1 MRPTK
6 GGALQAPTH
15 PHPADQLLVLQSDM
29 RDHPYRD
36 HKATDKEITLVRQ
49 VQATVEMTLPS
60 VAAPLVRGERV
71 AAHLGHLHTTLLKNI
86 MTGHDLDPGHVQG
99 HGGGRGR
106 DRGRAPKENRDNNTS
121 QTPPPTKSL
130 TFTSLTTLTRAH
142 ARGVTCVKFSPDM
155 TLLATGSADN
165 TIKIYSV
172 PPNPSSTPFKL
183 LRTLRAHLAGINSL
197 AWSPI
202 GPPYTLA
209 SGSDDK
215 SILLWSPLSS
225 DFPISPSPLLGHS
238 NYVYSLAFS
247 PRGNMLVSGSYDEA
261 VFLWDVRSGRVMR
274 TLPAHSDPVSGVDFL
289 RDGTMVCSCAADGLI
304 RIWDSGTGQCL
315 RTLVDE
321 DRKAVTSVRFSPN
334 GKFVLAWTLDSSIR
348 LWRYIE
354 GTCVK
359 TYQGHTNQNFS
370 LGGVVGNYI
379 KAGTNGQRR
388 SIEAFVASGSE
399 DGDVVVWD
407 VVSKE
412 MLWRGKGHTD
422 VVLAMDFGRAH
433 NGRGLLVSV
442 GKDRD
447 IRLWMADGQG
457 EANGLDHMKSSAEM
471 DMDMDMG
478 MDMDMTMD
486 MTMSFEDERAGLV
499 DTTSVTINGNGNGN
513 DMDVDMNTPDHS
525 RL

>member
-1 MRPTK
+1 
-6 GGALQAPTH
+6 
-15 PHPADQLLVLQSDM
+15 
-29 RDHPYRD
+29 
-36 HKATDKEITLVRQ
+36 
-49 VQATVEMTLPS
+49 
-60 VAAPLVRGERV
+60 
-71 AAHLGHLHTTLLKNI
+71 
-86 MTGHDLDPGHVQG
+86 
-99 HGGGRGR
+99 
-106 DRGRAPKENRDNNTS
+106 
-121 QTPPPTKSL
+121 
-130 TFTSLTTLTRAH
+130 
-142 ARGVTCVKFSPDM
+142 M

-457 EANGLDHMKSSAEM
+457 EGESSSSFSSLSILFNRPESGILTDHNHTANGLDHMKSSAEM